1 MKSFTEGTFTRDA
14 DGRLRFHFRGRL
26 GSDDGADAPT
36 ETPPPSLLDEEDD
49 SWLWTHEQMWEFF
62 EQEVHRY
69 LGISAE
75 EFLRR
80 WDAGEWP
87 DPDSVEHVMGLVMLI
102 PFVRP
107 HVKTG

>member
-14 DGRLRFHFRGRL
+14 DGRLRFHFRGSVGR
-26 GSDDGADAPT
+26 DDGDDACA
-36 ETPPPSLLDEEDD
+36 ETGDSTSVAEPPPVHFMSDEEAHD
-49 SWLWTHEQMWEFF
+49 LF
-62 EQEVHRY
+62 EREVRRY

-75 EFLRR
+75 EFLSR

-102 PFVRP
+102 PLVRP
-107 HVKTG
+107 HVEAE

>member
-26 GSDDGADAPT
+26 DSDDGANTLT
-36 ETPPPSLLDEEDD
+36 ESPPSSLDEQDD
-49 SWLWTHEQMWEFF
+49 SWFLTKEQTWELF
-62 EQEVHRY
+62 EREVHRY

-87 DPDSVEHVMGLVMLI
+87 DPDSVDGLMSLVMLI
-102 PFVRP
+102 PVIRP
-107 HVKTG
+107 RVKKG